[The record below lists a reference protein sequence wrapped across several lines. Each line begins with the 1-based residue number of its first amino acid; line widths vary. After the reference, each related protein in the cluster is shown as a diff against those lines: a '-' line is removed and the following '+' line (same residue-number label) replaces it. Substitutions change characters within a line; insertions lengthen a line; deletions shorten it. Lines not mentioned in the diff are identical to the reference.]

1 MMMALELVIAIID
14 DQLIA
19 LYHDKTM
26 SLFPSVEQQQI
37 TYHLIQSNFNYF
49 PFKYQKD
56 NKSHLTCLSI
66 WYIDFAFN

>member
-1 MMMALELVIAIID
+1 MKFFLKAYQKIDQFRDKNGSRKKLINNMMMALELVIAIID

-37 TYHLIQSNFNYF
+37 TYVKNNL
-49 PFKYQKD
+49 
-56 NKSHLTCLSI
+56 
-66 WYIDFAFN
+66 

>member
-1 MMMALELVIAIID
+1 MEGKMVQTKYSLIISNNCFDFSRKKLINNMMMALELVIAIID

-37 TYHLIQSNFNYF
+37 TYVKNNL
-49 PFKYQKD
+49 
-56 NKSHLTCLSI
+56 
-66 WYIDFAFN
+66 